1 MADQRNITFGM
12 QFQKLDEALNQ
23 LENLQES
30 IGEIK
35 NDMIMLEQEGDEV
48 GTRLKVGAG
57 EASNGFQD
65 IGTAARTAGSEV
77 SESFAFAGTQARNAG
92 IEAGNAGSTIS
103 ESFTSAGAQIR
114 AAGDDAETAGNR
126 ISGSLGGIEGEF
138 RRIGSE
144 ASSMGRAV
152 AGSAGTALKEYN
164 SFSKSFRAGMQGA
177 FGYAEKQVQNFQKS
191 ITTGAKK
198 ISQAFKDPIGT
209 IRNSLA
215 DALQKAGAEIKD
227 VEDDAEDAEKDLRD
241 MGDSGEDAGT
251 SIKDALGSIAGKFAV
266 LQAGIEILKT
276 GIEAAKEFASS
287 VLEISKNTEN
297 VGAKFDAI
305 FADDAGISQ
314 WTENFADGINR
325 SETEVQNFM
334 VQNKALYSEMG
345 ITGQAA
351 NDLSKVTTS
360 LAYDLGT
367 AFKMDDAEALS
378 TIQDYISG
386 NTSALA
392 QYGVQIN
399 DTVLQQTAL
408 SMGIKKNVDELSD
421 AEAAQVRMNALLENT
436 TSIQQKAAGAQT
448 GYANGIKSIKAKA
461 TELMEGIGTKF
472 TPAFDKIVGAVLD
485 AWPKIEPPLMQFF
498 DFLSKGIETAGPAL
512 INFATT
518 ALPPLITT
526 LQEVFTAAQPI
537 GAVLAQLA
545 TTALPPLVSAL
556 APVVS
561 VIGNLAQAILPP
573 FANIISMIATSAIPP
588 LVDIANTLIGTVIE
602 PVMPIL
608 ENLVSALM
616 PGIQSM
622 LQAVT
627 PLLNA
632 LSPVLQV
639 IGTVLGEIVGFLAKI
654 VGFAAEGVGTL
665 ISKVAGLFGGGGSG
679 NGGGNDDLPHNDTG
693 TPDFPGGW
701 THINE
706 RGGEV
711 AFLPGGSTIIPAD
724 KSRQLI
730 SNVASQETVSGE
742 LNINVT
748 VSGSG
753 DMDRSTLQELEDR
766 FRRIV
771 REEAPKIFQKES
783 RKQAEKNAIQDG
795 YA

>member
-1 MADQRNITFGM
+1 MADQRNITFGL
-12 QFQKLDEALNQ
+12 QFQKLDEALDQ
-23 LENLQES
+23 LENLQGS
-30 IGEIK
+30 IDEIK
-35 NDMIMLEQEGDEV
+35 TDMVTLEQEGDEV
-48 GTRLKVGAG
+48 GTRVKAGA
-57 EASNGFQD
+57 EAAAEGIGK
-65 IGTAARTAGSEV
+65 IGTEAEGVGS
-77 SESFAFAGTQARNAG
+77 
-92 IEAGNAGSTIS
+92 
-103 ESFTSAGAQIR
+103 
-114 AAGDDAETAGNR
+114 R
-126 ISGSLGGIEGEF
+126 ISGSFSDAEGQF
-138 RRIGSE
+138 RKIGSQ
-144 ASSMGRAV
+144 ASSMGKAI
-152 AGSAGTALKEYN
+152 ASSAGTALKEYN
-164 SFSKSFRAGMQGA
+164 SFPKAIRAGMDGA
-177 FGYAEKQVQNFQKS
+177 FGYAEKRVQNFQK
-191 ITTGAKK
+191 TTTSGIKK

-209 IRNSLA
+209 IKNSLV
-215 DALQKAGAEIKD
+215 DALQKAGKEIKD
-227 VEDDAEDAEKDLRD
+227 VEDDAEDAEKDLKD
-241 MGDSGEDAGT
+241 MGDSGENAGT
-251 SIKDALGSIAGKFAV
+251 SIKDALGSIAGKFAA

-297 VGAKFDAI
+297 VGAKFDAV

-314 WTENFADGINR
+314 WTENFAAGINR
-325 SETEVQNFM
+325 SKTEVQNFM
-334 VQNKALYSEMG
+334 VQNKAMYSELG

-351 NDLSKVTTS
+351 NELSKATTS
-360 LAYDLGT
+360 LAYDFGA

-378 TIQDYISG
+378 AIQDYISG

-392 QYGVQIN
+392 QYGVQID

-408 SMGIKKNVDELSD
+408 SMGIKKNIDELSD
-421 AEAAQVRMNALLENT
+421 AEAAQVRMNALLENS
-436 TSIQQKAAGAQT
+436 TSIQQQAAGAQT

-461 TELMEGIGTKF
+461 TELMEGIGAKF

-498 DFLSKGIETAGPAL
+498 DFLSKGMERAGPAL

-537 GAVLAQLA
+537 GSVLGMLA

-561 VIGNLAQAILPP
+561 VIGNLAQTILPP

-616 PGIQSM
+616 PGMQSM

-679 NGGGNDDLPHNDTG
+679 NGGGDDDMPHNDTG
-693 TPDFPGGW
+693 TLDFPGGW

-748 VSGSG
+748 VNGSG
-753 DMDRSTLQELEDR
+753 DMDRNTLQELEDR
-766 FRRIV
+766 FRRII

-783 RKQAEKNAIQDG
+783 RKQAEKNAIQGG

>member
-12 QFQKLDEALNQ
+12 QFQRLDEAVEQ
-23 LENLQES
+23 LENLQNS
-30 IGEIK
+30 IEEIK
-35 NDMIMLEQEGDEV
+35 TDMVTLEQEGDEV
-48 GTRLKVGAG
+48 GTRVKAGAEAAVEGIGKIGTEAEGAG
-57 EASNGFQD
+57 S
-65 IGTAARTAGSEV
+65 
-77 SESFAFAGTQARNAG
+77 
-92 IEAGNAGSTIS
+92 
-103 ESFTSAGAQIR
+103 
-114 AAGDDAETAGNR
+114 R
-126 ISGSLGGIEGEF
+126 ISGSFSDAEGQF
-138 RRIGSE
+138 RKIGSQ
-144 ASSMGRAV
+144 ASSMGKAI
-152 AGSAGTALKEYN
+152 ASSAGTALKEYN
-164 SFSKSFRAGMQGA
+164 SFPKAIRAGMDGA
-177 FGYAEKQVQNFQKS
+177 FGYAEKRVQNFQKTATS
-191 ITTGAKK
+191 GIKK
-198 ISQAFKDPIGT
+198 ISQAFRDPIGT
-209 IRNSLA
+209 IKNSLA
-215 DALQKAGAEIKD
+215 DALQKAGKEIKD
-227 VEDDAEDAEKDLRD
+227 VEDDAEDAEKDLKD

-251 SIKDALGSIAGKFAV
+251 GIKDALGSIAGKFAA

-297 VGAKFDAI
+297 VGAKFDAV

-325 SETEVQNFM
+325 SKTEVQDFM
-334 VQNKALYSEMG
+334 VQNKAMYSELG

-360 LAYDLGT
+360 LAYDLGA

-378 TIQDYISG
+378 AIQDYISG

-392 QYGVQIN
+392 QYGVQID

-408 SMGIKKNVDELSD
+408 SMGIKKNIDELSD
-421 AEAAQVRMNALLENT
+421 AEAAQVRMNALLENSA
-436 TSIQQKAAGAQT
+436 SIQQQAAGAQT

-461 TELMEGIGTKF
+461 TELMEGIGAKF

-498 DFLSKGIETAGPAL
+498 DFLSKGMERAGPAL

-537 GAVLAQLA
+537 GTVLALLA

-573 FANIISMIATSAIPP
+573 FANIISMIATSALPP
-588 LVDIANTLIGTVIE
+588 LIDIANTLIGTVIE
-602 PVMPIL
+602 PTMPIL

-665 ISKVAGLFGGGGSG
+665 ISKVAGLFGGGGAG
-679 NGGGNDDLPHNDTG
+679 DGGGDDLPHNDTG
-693 TPDFPGGW
+693 THDFPGGW

-748 VSGSG
+748 VNGSG

-783 RKQAEKNAIQDG
+783 RKQAEKNAIQGG

>member
-1 MADQRNITFGM
+1 MADQRNITFGL
-12 QFQKLDEALNQ
+12 QFQKLDEALDQ

-35 NDMIMLEQEGDEV
+35 TDMITLEQEGDEV
-48 GTRLKVGAG
+48 GTRLKAGAG

-77 SESFAFAGTQARNAG
+77 SESFTSAGTQARNTG
-92 IEAGNAGSTIS
+92 IEAGKAGSSIS
-103 ESFTSAGAQIR
+103 ESFTSAGTRIKAV
-114 AAGDDAETAGNR
+114 GDEAETAGSR
-126 ISGSLGGIEGEF
+126 ISRSFDGAKGEF
-138 RRIGSE
+138 RQIGSE
-144 ASSMGRAV
+144 ASSMGRAI

-177 FGYAEKQVQNFQKS
+177 FGYAEKQVQNFQKTATS
-191 ITTGAKK
+191 GIKK

-209 IRNSLA
+209 IKSSLA
-215 DALQKAGAEIKD
+215 DALQKAGKEIKD
-227 VEDDAEDAEKDLRD
+227 VEDDAEDAEKDLKD

-251 SIKDALGSIAGKFAV
+251 SIKDALGSIAGKFAA

-297 VGAKFDAI
+297 VGAKFDAV

-314 WTENFADGINR
+314 WTENFAAGINR
-325 SETEVQNFM
+325 SKTEVQNFM
-334 VQNKALYSEMG
+334 VQNKAMYSELG

-351 NDLSKVTTS
+351 NELSKATTS
-360 LAYDLGT
+360 LAYDFGA

-378 TIQDYISG
+378 AIQDYISG

-392 QYGVQIN
+392 QYGVQID

-408 SMGIKKNVDELSD
+408 SMGIKKNIDELSD
-421 AEAAQVRMNALLENT
+421 AEAAQVRMNALLENS
-436 TSIQQKAAGAQT
+436 TSIQQQAAGAQT

-498 DFLSKGIETAGPAL
+498 DFLSKGMERAGPAL

-537 GAVLAQLA
+537 GTVLGMLA

-561 VIGNLAQAILPP
+561 VIGKLAQTILPP

-616 PGIQSM
+616 PGMQSM

-748 VSGSG
+748 VNGSG
-753 DMDRSTLQELEDR
+753 DMDRNTLQELEDR
-766 FRRIV
+766 FRRII

-783 RKQAEKNAIQDG
+783 RKQAEKNAIQGG

>member
-1 MADQRNITFGM
+1 MVEVADQRNITFGM
-12 QFQKLDEALNQ
+12 QFQRLDEAVEQ
-23 LENLQES
+23 LESLQNS
-30 IGEIK
+30 IEEIK
-35 NDMIMLEQEGDEV
+35 TDMVTLEQEGDEV
-48 GTRLKVGAG
+48 GSRIKAG
-57 EASNGFQD
+57 
-65 IGTAARTAGSEV
+65 
-77 SESFAFAGTQARNAG
+77 
-92 IEAGNAGSTIS
+92 
-103 ESFTSAGAQIR
+103 
-114 AAGDDAETAGNR
+114 AETAADEIEKIGTEAEAAGSK
-126 ISGSLGGIEGEF
+126 ITGSLGDAEGQF
-138 RRIGSE
+138 RKIGSQ
-144 ASSMGRAV
+144 ASSMGKAI
-152 AGSAGTALKEYN
+152 ASSAGTALKEYN
-164 SFSKSFRAGMQGA
+164 SLPKAIRAGMDGA
-177 FGYAEKQVQNFQKS
+177 FGYAEKRIQNFQKS
-191 ITTGAKK
+191 ATGGIKK
-198 ISQAFKDPIGT
+198 LSQAFKDPIGT
-209 IRNSLA
+209 IKSELA
-215 DALQKAGAEIKD
+215 AALQKAGKEIED
-227 VEDDAEDAEKDLRD
+227 VEDDAEDAEKDLKD
-241 MGDSGEDAGT
+241 MGDSGESAGG
-251 SIKDALGSIAGKFAV
+251 SIKDALSSVAGKFAA
-266 LQAGIEILKT
+266 LQAGVEILKA
-276 GIEAAKEFASS
+276 GMEAAKEFASS

-297 VGAKFDAI
+297 VGAKFDAV
-305 FADDAGISQ
+305 FADDAGAAQ
-314 WTENFADGINR
+314 WTENFASGINR
-325 SETEVQNFM
+325 SKTEVQNFM
-334 VQNKALYSEMG
+334 VQNKAMYNELG

-351 NDLSKVTTS
+351 TDLSKVTTS
-360 LAYDLGT
+360 LAYDLGA

-392 QYGVQIN
+392 QYGVQID

-408 SMGIKKNVDELSD
+408 SMGINKNIDELSD
-421 AEAAQVRMNALLENT
+421 AEAAQVRMNALLENS

-461 TELMEGIGTKF
+461 TELMEGIGAKF
-472 TPAFDKIVGAVLD
+472 TPAFDKIVGTVLN

-512 INFATT
+512 VNFAAT

-537 GAVLAQLA
+537 GTVLAQLA

-573 FANIISMIATSAIPP
+573 FANIISMIATSALPP

-622 LQAVT
+622 LQAIT

-665 ISKVAGLFGGGGSG
+665 ISKVAGIFGGGGSG
-679 NGGGNDDLPHNDTG
+679 NSGGDDLPHNDDG

-724 KSRQLI
+724 KSKQLI
-730 SNVASQETVSGE
+730 DNVASEERVSGE

-748 VSGSG
+748 VNGSG

-783 RKQAEKNAIQDG
+783 RKQAERNAIQGG